1 MTIDIDLTEEQ
12 QQLLEKIQQQY
23 GLDSIEAAAEML
35 FKRRMMHIQQEL
47 TGGLGLPTWI
57 KK

>member
-12 QQLLEKIQQQY
+12 QKILEEIQQQY

-35 FKRRMMHIQQEL
+35 FQKRMMYVRQEL
-47 TGGLGLPTWI
+47 TGGLGLPTWV
-57 KK
+57 K

>member
-12 QQLLEKIQQQY
+12 QHLLEIIQKQY

-35 FKRRMMHIQQEL
+35 FKRRMMYVRQEL

-57 KK
+57 TT